1 MLVTTM
7 RDWLNSSL
15 NLLYTRKVGSM
26 KLIMWIS
33 KNKATIEW
41 EVIVEIENRL
51 ILILL
56 KINLK

>member
-15 NLLYTRKVGSM
+15 NLLCTRKVGSM

-33 KNKATIEW
+33 KNRATIEW